1 MFPIAY
7 APIDVGAFFIPE
19 EIQMN
24 KSSGNVF
31 KITLTAVLS
40 AAAFVLMFVEFPV
53 PVMPAFIKFDISDLP
68 ALFGAFAL
76 GPFYGIV
83 IELIKN
89 LLHIVIKGTTSAFV
103 GELSNFLLGAS
114 FVLVAGLIYGKN
126 KSLKSAVIASL
137 AGAAVMGAVCLPL
150 NYFVVYPAY
159 VKFYHLPLE
168 AIIGMYKEILPRAAE
183 VPTSNALFNCLLI
196 FNVPFTFVKGIIDA
210 VLCIAAYKPLSKLM
224 KGKI

>member
-1 MFPIAY
+1 MS
-7 APIDVGAFFIPE
+7 
-19 EIQMN
+19 

-31 KITLTAVLS
+31 KLTLTAVLS

-76 GPFYGIV
+76 GPVYGII

-89 LLHIVIKGTTSAFV
+89 VLHIIIKGTTSAFV

-114 FVLVAGLIYGKN
+114 FVLVAGLIYK
-126 KSLKSAVIASL
+126 KDKTLKGAVVASL
-137 AGAAVMGAVCLPL
+137 AGAAVMGVICLPL

-168 AIIGMYKEILPRAAE
+168 AIIGMYKEILSPVAE

-196 FNVPFTFVKGIIDA
+196 FNVPFTFIKGVIDA
-210 VLCIAAYKPLSKLM
+210 IICIAAYKPLSKVLN
-224 KGKI
+224 GKI

>member
-1 MFPIAY
+1 MS
-7 APIDVGAFFIPE
+7 
-19 EIQMN
+19 
-24 KSSGNVF
+24 KSSSNIF
-31 KITLTAVLS
+31 KLTLTAVLS

-76 GPFYGIV
+76 GPVYGVI

-89 LLHIVIKGTTSAFV
+89 ILHVVIKGTTSAFV

-114 FVLVAGLIYGKN
+114 FVLVAGLIYK
-126 KSLKSAVIASL
+126 KSKTLKGAVIASI
-137 AGAAVMGAVCLPL
+137 AGAAVMGIICLPL

-168 AIIGMYKEILPRAAE
+168 AIIGMYKEILSPVAE

-196 FNVPFTFVKGIIDA
+196 FNVPFTFIKGVIDA
-210 VLCIAAYKPLSKLM
+210 IICIAAYKPLSKLM

>member
-1 MFPIAY
+1 MS
-7 APIDVGAFFIPE
+7 
-19 EIQMN
+19 
-24 KSSGNVF
+24 KSSTNIF

-40 AAAFVLMFVEFPV
+40 AAAFVLMFIEFPV
-53 PVMPAFIKFDISDLP
+53 PVMPAFIKFDVSDLP

-76 GPFYGIV
+76 GPVYGVI

-89 LLHIVIKGTTSAFV
+89 ILHIVIKGTTSAFV

-114 FVLVAGLIYGKN
+114 FVLVAGLIYKKN
-126 KSLKSAVIASL
+126 KTLKGAVIASL
-137 AGAAVMGAVCLPL
+137 AGAAVMGIICLPL

-168 AIIGMYKEILPRAAE
+168 AIIGMYKEILSPVAE

-196 FNVPFTFVKGIIDA
+196 FNVPFTFIKGVIDA
-210 VLCIAAYKPLSKLM
+210 IICIAAYKPLSKLM

>member
-1 MFPIAY
+1 MS
-7 APIDVGAFFIPE
+7 
-19 EIQMN
+19 
-24 KSSGNVF
+24 KSSSNIF
-31 KITLTAVLS
+31 KLTLTAVLS

-76 GPFYGIV
+76 GPVYGVI

-89 LLHIVIKGTTSAFV
+89 ILHVVIKGTTSAFV

-114 FVLVAGLIYGKN
+114 FVLVAGLIYK
-126 KSLKSAVIASL
+126 KSKTLKGAVIASL
-137 AGAAVMGAVCLPL
+137 AGAAVMGIICLPL

-168 AIIGMYKEILPRAAE
+168 AIIGMYKEILSPVAE

-196 FNVPFTFVKGIIDA
+196 FNVPFTFIKGVIDA
-210 VLCIAAYKPLSKLM
+210 IICIAAYKPLSKIL